1 MCIGVSRIFGD
12 NFAGV
17 FYWNSDCFFFLRD
30 YKLLRSIKSKMVMST
45 KMSNVNSWSFNLHH
59 NIIISTHLLCE
70 M

>member
-1 MCIGVSRIFGD
+1 MTTLL
-12 NFAGV
+12 V
-17 FYWNSDCFFFLRD
+17 FFTGTVTGFFFERD

-45 KMSNVNSWSFNLHH
+45 KMSNVNSWSFNPHH